1 MQWMLL
7 RINHPK
13 GPNSIKFW
21 ASFLLVRIKLWSV
34 FIKNGETALFTVA
47 FSCQLM
53 FFVGLKVCELL
64 AVSVRKSAN
73 L

>member
-1 MQWMLL
+1 
-7 RINHPK
+7 
-13 GPNSIKFW
+13 
-21 ASFLLVRIKLWSV
+21 LVRIKLWSV